1 MPLRALDMHSHFFP
15 REWEDLGRRFGGDW
29 PWMKHLG
36 DGKAMV
42 MLGDREFRPVYSAC
56 WDAAKRLEEM
66 DRDGVDLQ
74 VMCSTPVLF
83 AYARPPQQA
92 LYCAQLFN
100 DAALELAARGNGRL
114 KTLCQVPLQD
124 TDLACKEL
132 SRAMR
137 AGHLGVQIGNHVGD
151 RDLDDA
157 GIIAFL
163 QHCAAE
169 GAAVLV
175 HPWDMMGGARTARWM
190 MGWTV
195 SMPAETQL
203 SIVALILGGGFDRLP
218 KSLRLCFAHGGGSF
232 AFLLGRLE
240 NAWHNRDLA
249 RGKSAQPPSHYL
261 DRFFVDSAVFDAR
274 ALRLLVE
281 VMGEERVM
289 LGSDYPFPLG
299 ELRVGKLIR
308 DMDGLSAAARGKLLV
323 ENAARFLGL
332 AAAKV

>member
-1 MPLRALDMHSHFFP
+1 MHAIDMHSHFFP
-15 REWEDLGRRFGGDW
+15 REWEDLGRRFGTPDW

-36 DGKAMV
+36 AGKAMV
-42 MLGDREFRPVYSAC
+42 MLGEREFRPVYSAC
-56 WDAAKRLEEM
+56 WDASKRLEEM
-66 DRDGVDLQ
+66 DRDGIDLQ

-83 AYARPPQQA
+83 AYARPAAQA

-100 DAALELAARGNGRL
+100 DAALELAGKGAGRL

-124 TDLACKEL
+124 TDSACKEL

-137 AGHLGVQIGNHVGD
+137 SGHLGVQIGNHVGN
-151 RDLDDA
+151 RDLDDE
-157 GIIAFL
+157 GILAFL
-163 QHCAAE
+163 QHCADE

-175 HPWDMMGGARTARWM
+175 HPWDMLGGARTARWM

-195 SMPAETQL
+195 GMPAETQL
-203 SIVALILGGGFDRLP
+203 SIVSLILGGGFDRLP
-218 KSLRLCFAHGGGSF
+218 EKLRICFAHGGGSF

-240 NAWHNRDLA
+240 NAWKHRDVA
-249 RGKSAQPPSHYL
+249 RGVSRHPPSHYL
-261 DRFFVDSAVFDAR
+261 ERFYVDSAVFDDR

-299 ELRVGKLIR
+299 EQRVGKLLR
-308 DMDGLSAAARGKLLV
+308 DMKGLSSGARKKLLAG
-323 ENAARFLGL
+323 NAQRFLGL
-332 AAAKV
+332 

>member
-1 MPLRALDMHSHFFP
+1 M
-15 REWEDLGRRFGGDW
+15 
-29 PWMKHLG
+29 
-36 DGKAMV
+36 
-42 MLGDREFRPVYSAC
+42 
-56 WDAAKRLEEM
+56 
-66 DRDGVDLQ
+66 
-74 VMCSTPVLF
+74 LF
-83 AYARPPQQA
+83 AYGRPAGEA

-100 DAALELAARGNGRL
+100 DAGLELAARGEGRL

-124 TDLACKEL
+124 TDAACREL

-137 AGHLGVQIGNHVGD
+137 SGHLGVQIGNHVGD
-151 RDLDDA
+151 RDLDDE
-157 GIIAFL
+157 GIVTFL

-218 KSLRLCFAHGGGSF
+218 PNLRICFAHGGGSF

-240 NAWHNRDLA
+240 NAWHNRDIA
-249 RGKSAQPPSHYL
+249 RGKSKHPPSHYL
-261 DRFFVDSAVFDAR
+261 DRFCVDSAVFDPR
-274 ALRLLVE
+274 ALRLLVD
-281 VMGEERVM
+281 VMGEDRVM

-299 ELRVGKLIR
+299 ELRVGKLVR
-308 DMDGLSAAARGKLLV
+308 DMQGLSDNARGKLLAG
-323 ENAARFLGL
+323 NACRFLGL
-332 AAAKV
+332 T

>member
-1 MPLRALDMHSHFFP
+1 MALRTIDMHSHFFP
-15 REWEDLGRRFGGDW
+15 REWEDLGKRFGGEW

-36 DGKAMV
+36 EGKAMV
-42 MLGDREFRPVYSAC
+42 MVGSREFRPVYSAC

-66 DRDGVDLQ
+66 DRDGIDLQ

-83 AYARPPQQA
+83 AYARPAEQA

-100 DAALELAARGNGRL
+100 DAALELAARGKGRL

-132 SRAMR
+132 ARAMR

-151 RDLDDA
+151 RDLDDE
-157 GIIAFL
+157 GIVAFL

-240 NAWHNRDLA
+240 NAWRNRDLA
-249 RGKSAQPPSHYL
+249 RGKSAHPPSHYL
-261 DRFFVDSAVFDAR
+261 DRFCVDSAVFDAR

-281 VMGEERVM
+281 VMGEDRVM

-299 ELRVGKLIR
+299 ELRVGKLVR
-308 DMDGLSAAARGKLLV
+308 DMQDLSAAARAKLLMA
-323 ENAARFLGL
+323 NAARFLALPKGQ
-332 AAAKV
+332 V

>member
-1 MPLRALDMHSHFFP
+1 MNAIDMHSHYFP
-15 REWEDLGRRFGGDW
+15 REWEDLSRRFGGEW

-36 DGKAMV
+36 GGKAMV
-42 MLGDREFRPVYSAC
+42 MMGKHEFRPVYSAC
-56 WDAAKRLEEM
+56 WDPRQRLEEM
-66 DRDGVDLQ
+66 DRDGIDLQ

-83 AYARPPQQA
+83 AYGRPLEQA
-92 LYCAQLFN
+92 LHCARLFN
-100 DAALELAARGNGRL
+100 DAGLEIASGGDGRL

-124 TDLACKEL
+124 TDAACKEL

-137 AGHLGVQIGNHVGD
+137 SGHLGVQIGNHVGD
-151 RDLDDA
+151 RDLDDE
-157 GIIAFL
+157 GLVTFL

-169 GAAVLV
+169 NAAVLV
-175 HPWDMMGGARTARWM
+175 HPWDMMGGARTSRWM

-203 SIVALILGGGFDRLP
+203 SIVAMILGGAFDRLP
-218 KSLRLCFAHGGGSF
+218 RNLRICFAHGGGSF

-249 RGKSAQPPSHYL
+249 RGKSAQPPSHYV
-261 DRFFVDSAVFDAR
+261 DRFSVDSAVFDPR

-281 VMGEERVM
+281 VMGEDRVM

-308 DMDGLSAAARGKLLV
+308 DMQDLDGSARGKLLAG
-323 ENAARFLGL
+323 NARRFLGL
-332 AAAKV
+332 S

>member
-1 MPLRALDMHSHFFP
+1 MKAIDMHSHFFP
-15 REWEDLGRRFGGDW
+15 REWEDLGKRFGTPDW

-36 DGKAMV
+36 GDRAMV
-42 MLGDREFRPVYSAC
+42 MLGQQEFRPVHSAC
-56 WDAAKRLEEM
+56 WDAGRRLEEM
-66 DRDGVDLQ
+66 DRDGIDLQ

-83 AYARPPQQA
+83 AYSRPVPQA

-100 DAALELAARGNGRL
+100 DAGLELAAKGKGRL

-124 TDLACKEL
+124 TDAACKEL
-132 SRAMR
+132 TRAMS
-137 AGHLGVQIGNHVGD
+137 AGHLGVQIGNHVGN
-151 RDLDDA
+151 RDLDDD
-157 GIIAFL
+157 GIVTFL

-175 HPWDMMGGARTARWM
+175 HPWDMMGGARTSRWM

-203 SIVALILGGGFDRLP
+203 SIVSLILGGGFDRLP
-218 KSLRLCFAHGGGSF
+218 RDLRICFAHGGGSF

-240 NAWHNRDLA
+240 NAWHNRDVA
-249 RGKSAQPPSHYL
+249 RGLSAHPPSHYL
-261 DRFFVDSAVFDAR
+261 ERFYVDSAVFDPR

-299 ELRVGKLIR
+299 ELRVGKLVR
-308 DMDGLSAAARGKLLV
+308 DMEGLSAGARRKLLAG
-323 ENAARFLGL
+323 NAKRFLGL
-332 AAAKV
+332 SP